1 VLLLVVLVVVAPTC
15 LPERRGGRQSPVSG
29 VSRRNFRNGPS
40 RNREDAEARLP
51 VAAADCRRGGIAADA
66 APVTPGHSPGRS
78 VGRRAAHDGMARCQ
92 VRPTVIRSP
101 VPP

>member
-66 APVTPGHSPGRS
+66 APVSPGGHRAGS
-78 VGRRAAHDGMARCQ
+78 SAGAPRTTEWLVVRCGRR
-92 VRPTVIRSP
+92 
-101 VPP
+101 